1 MKGAK
6 IDRRTGASLVIFGL
20 NKTFLV
26 GRFAGAGVTGSGTGP
41 EKGANPMRMFVTGE
55 WTDKPKKIEV
65 RNSYDNSVVDT
76 VPKGEPSDVERA
88 LGYAEKGAK
97 VMAKLSGYERWRI
110 LRKAADLMA
119 ARNAELGQTIS
130 KEEGKV
136 IAEGRGE
143 ASRAVE
149 TMMGS
154 AEEAKRIH
162 GETVPL
168 DGDPTGGKK
177 LGFTLR
183 VPCGVVAAISPF
195 NFPLNLVCHKVG
207 PALAAGN
214 SVIVKPASDTPL
226 SALKLTEI
234 LLEAGLPPEGIQC
247 VTGSGGEIGDLL
259 VKDRR
264 VRKVTFT
271 GSREI
276 GERICHMAGIKKVTM
291 ELGSNSPL
299 IIMPDADLDKVAAA
313 VAVTGYGNAGQT
325 CISTQRVL
333 AAKKVYSD
341 FLDALKPK
349 VEALTTGNQLDEKS
363 KVGPMVKE
371 SEAVRVESWINEA
384 VAGGARLAAGGG
396 RRGAICVPAVV
407 ADVKPDMRISR
418 DELFGPAVGVT
429 PFDSI
434 EEAIAL
440 ANDSVYGLA
449 AGIFTE
455 NVEWAMKF
463 AREAEAGNLHVNW
476 GPQWRVDLMPYGGLK
491 DSGFGKEGP
500 RYAVEEMTELKMV
513 VFHLNA

>member
-1 MKGAK
+1 MKNFIAGNW
-6 IDRRTGASLVIFGL
+6 IDKA
-20 NKTFLV
+20 
-26 GRFAGAGVTGSGTGP
+26 
-41 EKGANPMRMFVTGE
+41 
-55 WTDKPKKIEV
+55 KKIEV
-65 RNSYDNSVVDT
+65 RNPFDNAVIDT
-76 VPKGEPSDVERA
+76 VPRVDSGDLEKA
-88 LGYAEKGAK
+88 LEFAQRGAK
-97 VMAKLSGYERWRI
+97 VMARLSAYERWKI

-119 ARNAELGQTIS
+119 ERNDELGQTIS
-130 KEEGKV
+130 KEEGKI

-154 AEEAKRIH
+154 AEEAKRLH

-168 DGDPTGGKK
+168 DADPTGSKK

-183 VPCGVVAAISPF
+183 VPCGVVAAIAPF

-214 SVIVKPASDTPL
+214 TVIVKPASDTPL
-226 SALKLTEI
+226 SAIKLVEI

-247 VTGSGGEIGDLL
+247 LTGSGGEIGDTL
-259 VKDRR
+259 VADRR

-271 GSREI
+271 GSREV
-276 GERICHMAGIKKVTM
+276 GDRICRTAGIKKVTM
-291 ELGSNSPL
+291 ELGSNSPV
-299 IIMPDADLDKVAAA
+299 IVMPDADLEKVAAVLA
-313 VAVTGYGNAGQT
+313 ATGYGNAGQT

-333 AAKKVYSD
+333 AAKKVYD
-341 FLDALKPK
+341 DLLGALKPK
-349 VEALTTGNQLDEKS
+349 VEALVTGNQLDEKS

-371 SEAVRVESWINEA
+371 SEAVRVDEWISEA
-384 VAGGARLAAGGG
+384 VGGGARLVAGGG
-396 RRGAICVPAVV
+396 RRGAFYLPAVV
-407 ADVKPDMRISR
+407 ADVQPDMRISR
-418 DELFGPAVGVT
+418 DELFGPAVAVT
-429 PFDSI
+429 PFATI

-476 GPQWRVDLMPYGGLK
+476 GSQWRVDLMPYGGLK

-500 RYAVEEMTELKMV
+500 KYAVEEMSELKMV
-513 VFHLNA
+513 VFHLNS

>member
-1 MKGAK
+1 VK
-6 IDRRTGASLVIFGL
+6 I
-20 NKTFLV
+20 FL
-26 GRFAGAGVTGSGTGP
+26 AGNWV
-41 EKGANPMRMFVTGE
+41 
-55 WTDKPKKIEV
+55 DKAKKIEV
-65 RNSYDNSVVDT
+65 KNPYDDSMIDT
-76 VPKGEPSDVERA
+76 VPKADASDLERA
-88 LGYAEKGAK
+88 LAFAERGAK
-97 VMAKLSGYERWRI
+97 VMAKLSGYERWKI

-119 ARNAELGQTIS
+119 ACNEELGRLIS
-130 KEEGKV
+130 REEGKI
-136 IAEGRGE
+136 IAEGRAE
-143 ASRAVE
+143 ANRAVE

-168 DGDPTGGKK
+168 DGDPAGGKK

-234 LLEAGLPPEGIQC
+234 LLESGLPPEGIQC
-247 VTGSGGEIGDLL
+247 VTGPGGEIGDAL
-259 VKDRR
+259 VADRR

-276 GERICHMAGIKKVTM
+276 GDRICRTAGIKKVTM

-313 VAVTGYGNAGQT
+313 VVMTGYGNAGQT

-333 AAKKVYSD
+333 AAKNIYGD
-341 FLDALKPK
+341 FLGVLNPK
-349 VEALTTGNQLDEKS
+349 VAALTTGDQLNENS

-371 SEAVRVESWINEA
+371 SEAVRVENWINEA
-384 VAGGARLAAGGG
+384 VSGGARLVAGGG
-396 RRGAICVPAVV
+396 RRGAICIPAVV
-407 ADVKPDMRISR
+407 ADVRPEMRISR
-418 DELFGPAVGVT
+418 DELFGPAVAVT
-429 PFDSI
+429 PFNTI
-434 EEAIAL
+434 EEAIAM

-455 NVEWAMKF
+455 NVDWAMKF

-513 VFHLNA
+513 VFHLNS

>member
-1 MKGAK
+1 MK
-6 IDRRTGASLVIFGL
+6 IFL
-20 NKTFLV
+20 E
-26 GRFAGAGVTGSGTGP
+26 GR
-41 EKGANPMRMFVTGE
+41 
-55 WTDKPKKIEV
+55 WIDKPTRIEV
-65 RNSYDNSVVDT
+65 KNPFDNSIIDT
-76 VPKGEPSDVERA
+76 VPKADSGDVEAA
-88 LGYAEKGAK
+88 LAYAERGAK
-97 VMAKLSGYERWRI
+97 VMAKLSGYERWKI
-110 LRKAADLMA
+110 LRTAADIMA
-119 ARNAELGQTIS
+119 TRNEELGQTIS

-143 ASRAVE
+143 AHRAVE
-149 TMMGS
+149 TIMGS

-168 DGDPTGGKK
+168 DADPTGAKK

-183 VPCGVVAAISPF
+183 VPCGVVVAIAPF

-226 SALKLTEI
+226 SALKVTEI

-247 VTGSGGEIGDLL
+247 ITGSGGEIGDNL
-259 VKDRR
+259 VKDPR
-264 VRKVTFT
+264 VRKITFT

-276 GERICHMAGIKKVTM
+276 GDRICRMAGIKKVTM

-313 VAVTGYGNAGQT
+313 VAMTGYGNAGQT

-333 AAKKVYSD
+333 TSKKVYGD
-341 FLDALKPK
+341 FLEVLKPR
-349 VEALTTGNQLDEKS
+349 VEALSTGNQLDEKS

-371 SEAVRVESWINEA
+371 SEAVRVEEWIDEA
-384 VAGGARLAAGGG
+384 VASGARLVAGGG
-396 RRGAICVPAVV
+396 RLGAIYVPAVI
-407 ADVKPDMRISR
+407 ADVKPEMRVSR
-418 DELFGPAVGVT
+418 DELFGPAVAVT
-429 PFDSI
+429 PFGTIDD
-434 EEAIAL
+434 AITL
-440 ANDSVYGLA
+440 ANDSIYGLA

-500 RYAVEEMTELKMV
+500 KYAVEEMTELKMV
-513 VFHLNA
+513 VFHLNS

>member
-1 MKGAK
+1 MKMY
-6 IDRRTGASLVIFGL
+6 L
-20 NKTFLV
+20 
-26 GRFAGAGVTGSGTGP
+26 AGS
-41 EKGANPMRMFVTGE
+41 

-65 RNSYDNSVVDT
+65 RNPYDNSVIDI
-76 VPKGEPSDVERA
+76 VPKGDGGDVEHA
-88 LGYAEKGAK
+88 LSFAERGAK
-97 VMAKLSGYERWRI
+97 VMAKLSGYERWKI

-119 ARNAELGQTIS
+119 ARNEELGRIIS
-130 KEEGKV
+130 REEGKV
-136 IAEGRGE
+136 ITEGRGE
-143 ASRAVE
+143 ANRAVE

-168 DGDPTGGKK
+168 DGDPSGSKK

-226 SALKLTEI
+226 SALKLTEL

-247 VTGSGGEIGDLL
+247 ITGPGGEIGDAL
-259 VKDRR
+259 VADKR

-271 GSREI
+271 GSREV
-276 GERICHMAGIKKVTM
+276 GDRICRIAGIKKVTM

-299 IIMPDADLDKVAAA
+299 IVMSDADLDKVAAA
-313 VAVTGYGNAGQT
+313 VVATGYANAGQA

-333 AAKKVYSD
+333 TARKIYGD
-341 FLDALKPK
+341 FLGALKPK
-349 VEALTTGNQLDEKS
+349 VESLATGNQLDEKT

-371 SEAVRVESWINEA
+371 SEASRVEDWIQEA

-396 RRGAICVPAVV
+396 RRGAIYVPAVV

-418 DELFGPAVGVT
+418 DELFGPAVAVT
-429 PFDSI
+429 PFDTI
-434 EEAIAL
+434 EDAIAL

-463 AREAEAGNLHVNW
+463 AREAEAGNLHINW

-491 DSGFGKEGP
+491 ESGFGKEGP
-500 RYAVEEMTELKMV
+500 RYAVEEMTELKMI
-513 VFHLNA
+513 VFHLNS